1 MYKRPTQAID
11 YIYVSLDKLIEASR
25 NKYCFEAFAASVFIK
40 SNIRSSRYKRL
51 TDYKEVSQFFH
62 IGIRKAERI
71 INDLLEMDY
80 ADVENFNLLAHKV
93 KAQKGLN
100 VKFQKDKATYLAD
113 VVRELR
119 KILILSK
126 VSNLNFAANMS
137 YKKKAA
143 KSKKCSYKE
152 YKGVRS
158 TCRKYNVGDENVG
171 ISYSKLGA
179 YSGVKNRNTL
189 VRYIEELEKEER
201 IKKENR
207 NTLLYFGADAYNI
220 YKNFSSEEIKHIAAE
235 QRGTYKVNLS
245 SKLILRNN
253 EIVELNANN
262 YVISD
267 EAKSEF
273 KFLRNR
279 KRKVEIFWEEKK
291 EVLAFEASHPF
302 FNQPKNLIPY

>member
-62 IGIRKAERI
+62 IGTRKAERI

-100 VKFQKDKATYLAD
+100 VKFQKDKATSLAD

-137 YKKKAA
+137 YKKKADQR
-143 KSKKCSYKE
+143 SKCSYKN
-152 YKGVRS
+152 YKS
-158 TCRKYNVGDENVG
+158 AKSICRKYNVGDENVG

-189 VRYIEELEKEER
+189 VRYIEELKKEER

-291 EVLAFEASHPF
+291 EILAFEASNPF

>member
-11 YIYVSLDKLIEASR
+11 YIYISLDKLKEASR

-51 TDYKEVSQFFH
+51 TDYKEVSQFFL
-62 IGIRKAERI
+62 IGIKKAERI
-71 INDLLEMDY
+71 INDLLEMGY
-80 ADVENFNLLAHKV
+80 ADVENFNLIAHKV
-93 KAQKGLN
+93 KKEKGLN
-100 VKFQKDKATYLAD
+100 VKFQKNKATSLAD

-143 KSKKCSYKE
+143 QRTKCSYKK
-152 YKGVRS
+152 YKS
-158 TCRKYNVGDENVG
+158 AKSLCRKYNVGDENVG
-171 ISYSKLGA
+171 ISYSKLGSYA
-179 YSGVKNRNTL
+179 GVKNRNTL

-201 IKKENR
+201 LKKENR

-220 YKNFSSEEIKHIAAE
+220 YKNFSSEEIKRIAAE

-245 SKLILRNN
+245 SKLIIRND
-253 EIVELNANN
+253 EIIELNANN

-273 KFLRNR
+273 KFLRSR
-279 KRKVEIFWEEKK
+279 KRKIEIIWEGNA
-291 EVLAFEASHPF
+291 EVLAFEESHPF